1 VWTLSGYVLRRHLA
15 PFGLVLA
22 VLTSLMLINQIAK
35 QLPSLLGK
43 GLLASEILEVF
54 VLSVPFIVAV
64 TLPMAVLIAVLRVFT
79 RLASDGEI
87 TAMTGDGVRILRLI
101 TPVLGGAAC
110 VAALSIF
117 WNDQIL
123 PRSNHQLRTLQA
135 RIYSTTPSVASAETY
150 KSDREMTI
158 SELGEAVRSARA
170 DAERAVVEGR
180 HATERAARQRAATYE
195 VEIQKKYA
203 IAAACFVFAL
213 VGAPVALWF
222 HRRGVRLVLEMS
234 SGLFTLYYVGLIG
247 GEELGDR
254 GIVSPFFAMWTP
266 NLILGIVGLGAVW
279 WVRKRTNASPTG
291 SSATYRV
298 GKGDASISQ
307 AQKQEEG
314 DK

>member
-1 VWTLSGYVLRRHLA
+1 VWTLSRYLLRRHLA
-15 PFGLVLA
+15 PFGFA
-22 VLTSLMLINQIAK
+22 FAALTALMLSNQITK
-35 QLPSLLGK
+35 LVPGLLGK
-43 GLLASEILEVF
+43 GLPQSEIVAVF
-54 VLSVPFIVAV
+54 VLSLPFIVAV

-79 RLASDGEI
+79 RLGADSELR
-87 TAMTGDGVRILRLI
+87 AMKPGGVSALHLI

-110 VAALSIF
+110 VAALSF
-117 WNDQIL
+117 LWNDQVL
-123 PRSNHQLRTLQA
+123 PRANYRLRTLQVA
-135 RIYSTTPSVASAETY
+135 IERKDPSFTTEY

-158 SELGEAVRSARA
+158 AELRRGARSAREDA
-170 DAERAVVEGR
+170 DRAAGDGRQAIERAG
-180 HATERAARQRAATYE
+180 RQRAATYE

-307 AQKQEEG
+307 AQTQEEG